1 MGDTGAPRLGMG
13 RVSPLGP
20 RPLGWGVADHWDST
34 SWDGGV
40 AYHWGPAPWD
50 GAWLTSGKHAT
61 PPRVTIPNVLV
72 LGQTVWGVGGV
83 HYCACEMEIS
93 WYRLTQVVP

>member
-13 RVSPLGP
+13 RVSPLGLHL
-20 RPLGWGVADHWDST
+20 LGW
-34 SWDGGV
+34 GV

-61 PPRVTIPNVLV
+61 PPRVTILV